1 MTENPYVRT
10 AETAPSAGHT
20 ESLEQA
26 ECWRLLTA
34 STVGRLA
41 VSDDEGP
48 DIFPI
53 NYLVKAESLFF
64 RSAPGT
70 KIVSLTQRPAV
81 ALEIDGTEG
90 GKRFSVVV
98 RGEAHR
104 LNNDA
109 DIHASGVDTLP
120 TQTGSDKWNY
130 FEITPRTVTGIRFRT
145 SR

>member
-1 MTENPYVRT
+1 MTENPYVHSP
-10 AETAPSAGHT
+10 ETAPSAGNT
-20 ESLEQA
+20 ESLEPA

-34 STVGRLA
+34 STVARLA

-53 NYLVKAESLFF
+53 NYLVKSESLFF
-64 RSAPGT
+64 RSAPGK

-81 ALEIDGTEG
+81 ALEVDGTEG

-109 DIHASGVDTLP
+109 DINASGVDTLP
-120 TQTGSDKWNY
+120 TMTGSDKWNY